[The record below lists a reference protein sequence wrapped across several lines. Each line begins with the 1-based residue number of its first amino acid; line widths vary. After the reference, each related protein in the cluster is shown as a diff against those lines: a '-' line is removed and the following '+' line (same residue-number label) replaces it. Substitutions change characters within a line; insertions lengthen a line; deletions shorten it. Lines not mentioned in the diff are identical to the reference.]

1 MKENSQVLKKL
12 AGKKIIM
19 VMVSDPI
26 SDLITRIRN
35 GLAVNK
41 SYILVPDSTLRIAI
55 LQVLKEQGYISDFS
69 KTTVKQDKHEHIK
82 IVLRYADGRPVIDGI
97 ERISRPGQRIYVAS
111 NRLTRVLGGVGMAI
125 LSTSKGIMTDSQ
137 ARKAGIGGELLFKVW

>member
-1 MKENSQVLKKL
+1 M
-12 AGKKIIM
+12 I
-19 VMVSDPI
+19 SDPI

-41 SYILVPDSTLRIAI
+41 SYILAPNSRLRVAV

-69 KTTVKQDKHEHIK
+69 CVSVKQDSFEHIK
-82 IVLRYADGRPVIDGI
+82 IVLRYSDGRPVIEGI
-97 ERISRPGQRIYVAS
+97 ERVSRPGQRIYVPS
-111 NRLTRVLGGVGMAI
+111 NRLKRVLGGVGMAI
-125 LSTSKGIMTDSQ
+125 LSTSKGILTDSQ